1 MKHTVKRLIMKT
13 KLSWFFIL
21 SFLFQSCALADA
33 DDDFKQCTLLAEDD
47 FALSECYNSAISA
60 YEKRVMSALNDIL
73 NADIED
79 SYKMDLKNSHR
90 AWINYKEMTSKVIY
104 SAQDGIAA
112 SVISSD
118 FILKTTKQHALI
130 LEDLKK
136 TLGLL

>member
-1 MKHTVKRLIMKT
+1 MITKFFSLIIFG
-13 KLSWFFIL
+13 LFIQV
-21 SFLFQSCALADA
+21 SAFADT
-33 DDDFKQCTLLAEDD
+33 DDDFKQCSLLAEDD
-47 FALSECYNSAISA
+47 FSLSECYNSAIA
-60 YEKRVMSALNDIL
+60 DYDQRVMSALNDIL
-73 NADIED
+73 NADIDD
-79 SYKMDLKNSHR
+79 SYKMDPKNSHR

-136 TLGLL
+136 TLGL

>member
-1 MKHTVKRLIMKT
+1 MKT
-13 KLSWFFIL
+13 KLSWIFIL
-21 SFLFQSCALADA
+21 CFLFQSYALADT
-33 DDDFKQCTLLAEDD
+33 DDDFKQCSLLAEDD

-60 YEKRVMSALNDIL
+60 YDQRVMSALNDIL
-73 NADIED
+73 NSDIED

>member
-1 MKHTVKRLIMKT
+1 MITKFFSLII
-13 KLSWFFIL
+13 LGLFIQV
-21 SFLFQSCALADA
+21 SAFADT
-33 DDDFKQCTLLAEDD
+33 DDDFKQCSLLAEDD
-47 FALSECYNSAISA
+47 FSLSECYNSAICD
-60 YEKRVMSALNDIL
+60 YDQRVMSALNDIL
-73 NADIED
+73 NADIDD

-136 TLGLL
+136 TLGL

>member
-1 MKHTVKRLIMKT
+1 
-13 KLSWFFIL
+13 
-21 SFLFQSCALADA
+21 
-33 DDDFKQCTLLAEDD
+33 
-47 FALSECYNSAISA
+47 
-60 YEKRVMSALNDIL
+60 MSALNDIL

>member
-1 MKHTVKRLIMKT
+1 MITKFFSLII
-13 KLSWFFIL
+13 LGLFIQV
-21 SFLFQSCALADA
+21 SAFADT
-33 DDDFKQCTLLAEDD
+33 DDDFKQCSLLAEDD
-47 FALSECYNSAISA
+47 FSLSECYNSAIA
-60 YEKRVMSALNDIL
+60 DYDQRVMSALNDIL
-73 NADIED
+73 NADIDD

-104 SAQDGIAA
+104 SAQDGIVA

-136 TLGLL
+136 TLGL